1 MRYFDLLSDLMG
13 HESPIR
19 TPNEN
24 YLKYE
29 VQIKEE
35 LIDKA
40 EIESYPLISLFIDDL
55 YLSQK

>member
-1 MRYFDLLSDLMG
+1 MRYFDLLSDQMG
-13 HESPIR
+13 QESQIC

-29 VQIKEE
+29 VQIKRRVKWKQ
-35 LIDKA
+35 ISKA
-40 EIESYPLISLFIDDL
+40 IHFISLFIDI